1 MRVKVVLCAEWSG
14 IVRES
19 LLLRVEVVAQVLES
33 AAEEMLTAA
42 GKSHCQEGGREGEL
56 FVQERALN
64 SQSTRQQQGSKRMI
78 QLCTRDRMKTSEE
91 AFQPAGVIFTAI
103 HGRSTTGLH
112 WPYMSWQS

>member
-1 MRVKVVLCAEWSG
+1 MMRVKVVRCAEWFG

-56 FVQERALN
+56 FVQERVLN
-64 SQSTRQQQGSKRMI
+64 SQGFCCVVEYDIRLI
-78 QLCTRDRMKTSEE
+78 QLRK
-91 AFQPAGVIFTAI
+91 QHYII
-103 HGRSTTGLH
+103 STDT
-112 WPYMSWQS
+112 